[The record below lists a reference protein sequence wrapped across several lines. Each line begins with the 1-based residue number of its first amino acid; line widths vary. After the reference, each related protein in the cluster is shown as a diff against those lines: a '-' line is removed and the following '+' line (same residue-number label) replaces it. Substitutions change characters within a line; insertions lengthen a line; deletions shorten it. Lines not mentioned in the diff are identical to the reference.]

1 VRAMATRPGP
11 VFEVMASAYRHDV
24 LDKYMSLS
32 GDAIEGAVQTT
43 GLSIGDL
50 VNRMDEA
57 DERTVMKIDALLARS
72 GPVLRLA
79 ANDRLMAAVSRILD
93 VKAVRRAM
101 VAAMRKSIVKAVS
114 KEDGHAAGSG
124 AKCAG
129 PAPDGK
135 GVER

>member
-1 VRAMATRPGP
+1 MAKRPGP

-32 GDAIEGAVQTT
+32 GDAIEGAVECT

-50 VNRMDEA
+50 VNKMDEA
-57 DERTVMKIDALLARS
+57 DERTVMRIDALLARS

-93 VKAVRRAM
+93 VGAVRRAM
-101 VAAMRKSIVKAVS
+101 VAVMRRSIVKAVS
-114 KEDGHAAGSG
+114 GDAGSPAAGE
-124 AKCAG
+124 ATRACTALE
-129 PAPDGK
+129 GK
-135 GVER
+135 GAGR